1 LREDRLEAIFTGMR
15 RVRPAFRKLFSL
27 ASDLTDVEV
36 VILGKMVEGG
46 VEEVSIKELFD
57 DLSPIRPSK
66 LTQVTNRLEE
76 RGYIRKERDPRDRRR
91 IRVIITDKG
100 RKEYEALQD
109 RMKSMLYGAVGDLSP
124 QEMDILARSL
134 EIWERALKNL

>member
-1 LREDRLEAIFTGMR
+1 MREDRLEAIFTGMR